1 MTTQTEPGGAA
12 TVPIAD
18 TIADLT
24 PEWFTEVL
32 RQAGTIAAHR
42 RVTAVRTEP
51 IGTGQVGLVVRAV
64 IEYDHPGHGAPPS
77 LVVKLPSADPGSR
90 QMGVAMGLYEAE
102 VRFYQEIAGRLGP
115 SVPRMHWGEV
125 DPPTGRFTLVLDDL
139 TRTSQVGDM
148 VAGCSLEQAALAMA
162 ALPALQAPVWDD
174 PSLPGRPWL
183 DPVRTDMM
191 FAAVAPT
198 LEPFLERFAGQ
209 LEPEHVA
216 LVRRLAPNAG
226 DYRTRAWTSPY
237 VVAHSDYRLD
247 NMLFATTAGAP
258 PISIVD
264 WQGARLGPPLLD
276 AAVLLG
282 ACMST
287 EKRRTHE
294 RELLRDY
301 HDRLVSAGIGGF
313 SFDDCLASYRRCS
326 LWPFLLGIPVSVSL
340 VQTERGDAMWARLVR
355 GCAELVI
362 DTGAAEL
369 LE

>member
-1 MTTQTEPGGAA
+1 MTTQTEAGGAA
-12 TVPIAD
+12 TAPIAD

-24 PEWFTEVL
+24 PDWFTEVL
-32 RQAGTIAAHR
+32 RQAGTIAAPR
-42 RVTAVRTEP
+42 RVTAVRTEA

-102 VRFYQEIAGRLGP
+102 VRFYQEIAGRLGR
-115 SVPRMHWGEV
+115 SVPTMHWGEV

-174 PSLPGRPWL
+174 PGLPGRPWL

-198 LEPFLERFAGQ
+198 LDPFLERFAGQ

-226 DYRTRAWTSPY
+226 DYRTRVWTSPY

-247 NMLFATTAGAP
+247 NMLFATAAGAP

-287 EKRRTHE
+287 EQRRAHE

-313 SFDDCLASYRRCS
+313 SFDDCVESYRRCS

-340 VQTERGDAMWARLVR
+340 VQTERGDEMWARLVR

>member
-1 MTTQTEPGGAA
+1 MTMHTEPGDAA

-18 TIADLT
+18 TIGDLT

-32 RQAGTIAAHR
+32 REGGTIARHR
-42 RVTAVRTEP
+42 RVTGVQTEL
-51 IGTGQVGLVVRAV
+51 IGTGQVGLVARAV
-64 IEYDHPGHGAPPS
+64 LEYGDPGDGEPSS
-77 LVVKLPSADPGSR
+77 LVVKLPSPDPGSR

-115 SVPRMHWGEV
+115 SVPTMHWGEV
-125 DPPTGRFTLVLDDL
+125 DPQTGRFTLVLDDL
-139 TRTSQVGDM
+139 TSTSQVGDM

-183 DPVRTDMM
+183 DPARTDMM
-191 FAAVAPT
+191 FGAVAPT
-198 LEPFLERFAGQ
+198 LELFLDRFAGR
-209 LEPEHVA
+209 LEPEHVS
-216 LVRRLAPNAG
+216 LVRRLAPHAA
-226 DYRTRAWTSPY
+226 DYRTRVWEPPY

-247 NMLFATTAGAP
+247 NMMFATTGEAP

-287 EKRRTHE
+287 DQRRAHE

-301 HDRLVSAGIGGF
+301 HDRLMSAGISGF
-313 SFDDCLASYRRCS
+313 SFDDCLETYRRCS

-369 LE
+369 LG

>member
-24 PEWFTEVL
+24 PEWFTEAL
-32 RQAGTIAAHR
+32 RQPGTIAAHR

-64 IEYDHPGHGAPPS
+64 LEYDHPGHGAPPS

-125 DPPTGRFTLVLDDL
+125 DPPAGRFTLVLDDL

-148 VAGCSLEQAALAMA
+148 VAGCSLEQAALAMG

-174 PSLPGRPWL
+174 PGLPGRPWL

-226 DYRTRAWTSPY
+226 DYRTRVWTSPY

-247 NMLFATTAGAP
+247 NMLFATTVGAP

-287 EKRRTHE
+287 EQRRAHE
-294 RELLRDY
+294 RELLHDY
-301 HDRLVSAGIGGF
+301 HDRLVSGGIGGF
-313 SFDDCLASYRRCS
+313 SFDDCLESYRRCS